1 MEKTLYLCERQ
12 GMRVRRD
19 GPSLWI
25 EQPGRA
31 GSRVPGRLIRE
42 AVIVGNV
49 ALDSDSLLLL
59 AERGIPVLF
68 LRRDGM
74 PAAALWGLSGVTR
87 QRSGRQRSLGDDPSA
102 EERLLVWL
110 RAWRRGRQLALV
122 KQWDPETAALWRRQ
136 GYRQS
141 DYARWLAARAESAA
155 APSRSLAFFRG
166 ALAELIAVEIAARG
180 WDPHFGVEHKGE
192 PLGLVKDF
200 TDALESD
207 VQALCLAGLQVSG
220 NGSADSSWVE
230 AVHVFERARPRLV
243 ALVRLMLDQYA
254 NLLWER

>member
-1 MEKTLYLCERQ
+1 
-12 GMRVRRD
+12 
-19 GPSLWI
+19 
-25 EQPGRA
+25 
-31 GSRVPGRLIRE
+31 LIRQ
-42 AVIVGNV
+42 AVIVGNIE
-49 ALDSDSLLLL
+49 LDSDSLLLL
-59 AERGIPVLF
+59 AERGIPVIF
-68 LRRDGM
+68 LRRDGL

-200 TDALESD
+200 TDALEPD
-207 VQALCLAGLQVSG
+207 VHGLWLARGHESE
-220 NGSADSSWVE
+220 SERAESPWADP
-230 AVHVFERARPRLV
+230 ATAFERARARLT
-243 ALVRLMLDQYA
+243 ARIRHMMGQYA
-254 NLLWER
+254 DLLWEH